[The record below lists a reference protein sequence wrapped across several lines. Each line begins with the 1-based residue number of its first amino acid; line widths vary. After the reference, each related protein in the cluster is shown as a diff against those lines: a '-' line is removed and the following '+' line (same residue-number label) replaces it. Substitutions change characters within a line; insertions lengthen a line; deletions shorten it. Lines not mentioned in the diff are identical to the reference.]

1 MLPPD
6 PSTSSGLFGT
16 VSDRDRLGF
25 YEDDEFKAKSVV
37 EFLQFTNSDVSR
49 LAAVSKNSVR
59 YDELIPREVRERLEE
74 IANICNLV
82 ASHFGGDAQ
91 KTALWFRTKNPM
103 LGDISPRDIIRFGRY
118 DKLRRFV
125 IGALSDAAMG
135 NRMRERVTGKTGRSR
150 ARTPNEQAASE

>member
-1 MLPPD
+1 MPAPES
-6 PSTSSGLFGT
+6 STASRGLFGT
-16 VSDRDRLGF
+16 ISDSDRLGF
-25 YEDDEFKAKSVV
+25 YDDDTFKARSVV

-49 LAAVSKNSVR
+49 LAEVSKNSVR

-82 ASHFGGDAQ
+82 AGQFAGDAQ

-103 LGDISPRDIIRFGRY
+103 LGDISPRDMIRFGRY

-135 NRMRERVTGKTGRSR
+135 KRIRERVTGGSR
-150 ARTPNEQAASE
+150 GRTPNEQAPSE